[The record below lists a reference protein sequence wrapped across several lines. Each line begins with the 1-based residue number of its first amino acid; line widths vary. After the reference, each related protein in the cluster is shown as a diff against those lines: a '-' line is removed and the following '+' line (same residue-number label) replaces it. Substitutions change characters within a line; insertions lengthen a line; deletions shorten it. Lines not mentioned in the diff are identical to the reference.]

1 MTRPIIGLMVCA
13 AVAAAAPEAGERLV
27 RAQAAQRSDSGWRLP
42 REALD
47 LKNPLPVDDKRLAA
61 GRELFLDK
69 CRKCHGPKGLGDGP
83 DADPEYA
90 DSMNLTNPRRANRN
104 PDGIVF
110 YKVLY
115 GRSDPKMPAFGE
127 ELSRDQIWTVVAY
140 VQSLRGR

>member
-1 MTRPIIGLMVCA
+1 MTRVMAGLMVCA
-13 AVAAAAPEAGERLV
+13 ALAAVPGERLV
-27 RAQAAQRSDSGWRLP
+27 RTHAAQRSESGWRLP
-42 REALD
+42 REALEM
-47 LKNPLPVDDKRLAA
+47 KNPLPVNDRLLAA
-61 GRELFLDK
+61 GREIFLDK

-110 YKVLY
+110 HKVMY

-127 ELSRDQIWTVVAY
+127 ELSREQIWTVVAY